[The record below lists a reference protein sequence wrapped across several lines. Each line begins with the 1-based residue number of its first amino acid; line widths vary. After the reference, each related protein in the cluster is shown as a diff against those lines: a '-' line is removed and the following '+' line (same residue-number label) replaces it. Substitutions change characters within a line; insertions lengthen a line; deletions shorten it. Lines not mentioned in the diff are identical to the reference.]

1 MRRGFVPSIVPN
13 GQPWTEEEVHRLR
26 VLAKKKIT
34 ADEVAKSLGRHVGS
48 VKKKARELSLIL
60 FKKNV
65 KTK

>member
-1 MRRGFVPSIVPN
+1 MPRGFVPSIVPN

-26 VLAKKKIT
+26 VLAKKKVSAGEI
-34 ADEVAKSLGRHVGS
+34 ARSLGRHVGS

-65 KTK
+65 KAK